1 MDSIGSRGARVHAE
15 EGSTAHVAGAGK
27 TVGIAGTVRWIPL
40 ATGGNGRAQRGAVWE
55 LYHSLLHVI
64 V

>member
-15 EGSTAHVAGAGK
+15 EGSTAHVAGK
-27 TVGIAGTVRWIPL
+27 TMVGIAGTVRWIPL